1 MKYRTVSDEKSHNV
15 SFFVT
20 ISDTEWQ
27 VENYSKLMRFEN
39 VILSYLARMIA
50 GYWFKHHRE
59 EVMGPIMREVQ
70 EKVSREVSRNI
81 LSRLGLP
88 LEGSAE

>member
-1 MKYRTVSDEKSHNV
+1 MKYRTIINEESRSV
-15 SFFVT
+15 SFLVT

-27 VENYSKLMRFEN
+27 VENYNKLMKFEN

-50 GYWFKHHRE
+50 GFWFKHHRE
-59 EVMGPIMREVQ
+59 ELMEPIIKEVQ
-70 EKVSREVSRNI
+70 ERVSKEISRDI

-88 LEGSAE
+88 LDGSS